1 MKLTSSQSAAR
12 PVHHRDAAKAI
23 RTSEAAF
30 SATRS
35 AQGGTL
41 IARGVMLVEERKEV
55 QGTADAERKEVR
67 ATADAERSR
76 RKSRV
81 SKVDPSRSLARR
93 REWSKPQVRWIG
105 GGRF

>member
-35 AQGGTL
+35 AQGGTV
-41 IARGVMLVEERKEV
+41 IARAVMLVE
-55 QGTADAERKEVR
+55 ERKEVR